1 MDLIGGRKQMVLGIT
16 GGIASGKTTVA
27 QIFQA
32 LGAVVVSADHLAR
45 EIVRPGARVL
55 REIAAHFGHQVLRED
70 GTLNRQLLGDI
81 IFNDDQARMVL
92 NGITHPAIAELASKR
107 LREAEQE
114 GALLV
119 VYDAPLLFEA
129 GADRQVDKVLVVRV
143 DAEVQLARL
152 MARDGIDRQ
161 QALARID
168 SQMSQMEKIARAD
181 FVVDN
186 SGSPQET
193 REQVRSLFEYLRD
206 LSRKPKGSG
215 SAE

>member
-1 MDLIGGRKQMVLGIT
+1 MVLGIT

-27 QIFQA
+27 QTFQA
-32 LGAVVVSADHLAR
+32 LGAVVVSADLLAR
-45 EIVRPGARVL
+45 EVVRPGAKAL
-55 REIAAHFGHQVLRED
+55 RQIAAYFGRQVLRED
-70 GTLNRQLLGDI
+70 GTLNRQLLGDM
-81 IFNDDQARMVL
+81 IFNDHQARLAL
-92 NGITHPAIAELASKR
+92 NNITHPAIAELASKR

-114 GALLV
+114 GAPLV

-129 GADRQVDKVLVVRV
+129 GADRQVDKVLVVKV

-161 QALARID
+161 KALARID
-168 SQMSQMEKIARAD
+168 SQMPQMEKIARAD
-181 FVVDN
+181 FIVDN

-193 REQVRSLFEYLRD
+193 EEQVRSLMEYLSPP
-206 LSRKPKGSG
+206 SREPKGSG

>member
-1 MDLIGGRKQMVLGIT
+1 MVLGIT

-27 QIFQA
+27 QTFQA
-32 LGAVVVSADHLAR
+32 LGAVVVSADLLAR
-45 EIVRPGARVL
+45 EVVRPGAKAL
-55 REIAAHFGHQVLRED
+55 RQIAAYFGRQVLRED
-70 GTLNRQLLGDI
+70 GTLNRQLLGDMV
-81 IFNDDQARMVL
+81 FNDHQARLAL
-92 NGITHPAIAELASKR
+92 NNITHPAIAELASKR

-114 GALLV
+114 GAPLV

-129 GADRQVDKVLVVRV
+129 GADRQVDKVLVVKV

-161 QALARID
+161 KALARID
-168 SQMSQMEKIARAD
+168 SQMPQMEKLARAD
-181 FVVDN
+181 FIVDN

-193 REQVRSLFEYLRD
+193 EEQVRSLMEYLSPP
-206 LSRKPKGSG
+206 SREPKDSG